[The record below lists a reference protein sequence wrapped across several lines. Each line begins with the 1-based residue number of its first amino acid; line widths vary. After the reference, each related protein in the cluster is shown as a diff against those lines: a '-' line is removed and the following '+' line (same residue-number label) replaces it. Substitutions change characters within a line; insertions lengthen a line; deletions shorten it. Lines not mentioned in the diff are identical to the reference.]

1 MSVSRAAVLVSSVLL
16 LAGCEG
22 MPGGAASAPADEG
35 PATIGA
41 LQGRAAQS
49 PYLAREV
56 SVQAVVTGNFVAGLD
71 GFFMQDPAGADDGDP
86 ATSDGVFVQWTRDRT
101 PKVRRGDR
109 VRVVGPVVELGQ
121 GERSVTA
128 IAATRVE
135 VLGRGGVHATTLAE
149 PPSNESGWERYEGMW
164 LRIGT
169 SLTVTGNGG
178 LARFGE
184 LEVAFGGRL
193 FHATERHPPG
203 PQATALQE
211 DNRRRLLVLDDNR
224 RSEFPDRFWYIP
236 DGISPTAPLRAG
248 SIVDGVEGILSH
260 GFGRWRLHLT
270 REIGVLEQAPR
281 PPPPARPAGITL
293 ASINLLNLFNG
304 DGKGRGFPTL
314 RGAETKQELER
325 QMAKS
330 VALVSGLQPDI
341 WAAAELENDGHDAR
355 SAEAGFLAA
364 LNKALGEAGDYRG
377 VAVPE
382 GASGDDAIRVGL
394 IYRAGRVEPVGEP
407 RTLQEGPFR
416 VGASRPPLAQAFR
429 PVGGGPVFVVV
440 ANHFKSKGS
449 CPAPEA
455 EVDEADRDRGDG
467 QSCWA
472 ATRAASAQALH
483 DWLQGDPTGSGS
495 EHVVLLGDLNA
506 YAQEDAPRLLRE
518 RGWRDAFE
526 VAGARDPYSY
536 VFNGQAGRLDHA
548 LVTADLARFVSG
560 AAVWHANADEAEAFD
575 YRVPRRRPEWYTA
588 EAWRSSDHDPLL
600 IGLDFS
606 RP

>member
-1 MSVSRAAVLVSSVLL
+1 MPVSRAVALSWLLLL

-22 MPGGAASAPADEG
+22 LPGGPATALPDEG

-41 LQGRAAQS
+41 LQGSGLQS

-121 GERSVTA
+121 GERSLTA
-128 IAATRVE
+128 IAATQVE
-135 VLGRGGVHATTLAE
+135 VLGRGGVNVTTIAE
-149 PPSNESGWERYEGMW
+149 PPAVEAGWERYEGMW
-164 LRIGT
+164 LRIGS
-169 SLTVTGNGG
+169 SLTVSGNGG

-184 LEVAFGGRL
+184 LEVTFGGRL

-203 PQATALQE
+203 PQATSVAA

-224 RSEFPDRFWYIP
+224 RSEYPDKLWFVP

-281 PPPPARPAGITL
+281 PAPPAPPPGITL

-304 DGKGRGFPTL
+304 DGRGGGFPTL
-314 RGAETKQELER
+314 RGAESRKELER

-330 VALVSGLQPDI
+330 VALVAGLRPDV
-341 WAAAELENDGHDAR
+341 WAAAELENDGHAAR
-355 SAEAGFLAA
+355 SAEADFLAA
-364 LNKALGEAGDYRG
+364 LNKALGEDGDYRG
-377 VAVPE
+377 IVAPK
-382 GASGDDAIRVGL
+382 GGSGDDAIRVGL
-394 IYRAGRVEPVGEP
+394 IYRSSRVEPVGEAQAL
-407 RTLQEGPFR
+407 TEGPFR
-416 VGASRPPLAQAFR
+416 VGGSRPPLAQAFR
-429 PVGGGPVFVVV
+429 AVAGGPVFVVV

-449 CPAPEA
+449 CPLPDAP
-455 EVDEADRDRGDG
+455 VDDADRDRGDG

-483 DWLQGDPTGSGS
+483 DWLQSDPTGAGSG
-495 EHVVLLGDLNA
+495 HAVVLGDLNA
-506 YAQEDAPRLLRE
+506 YAQEDATRLLRDL
-518 RGWRDAFE
+518 GWRDAFE

-548 LVTADLARFVSG
+548 LVTPGLARFVSG
-560 AAVWHANADEAEAFD
+560 AVVWHANADESEAFD
-575 YRVPRRRPEWYTA
+575 YRIPRRRPEWYTA

-600 IGLDFS
+600 IGLDFG

>member
-1 MSVSRAAVLVSSVLL
+1 MSVSRAAALLSSVLL

-22 MPGGAASAPADEG
+22 MPGGPVSAPADEG

-41 LQGRAAQS
+41 LQGRGPQS

-86 ATSDGVFVQWTRDRT
+86 ATSDGVFVQWTRERT

-128 IAATRVE
+128 IAATRIE
-135 VLGRGGVHATTLAE
+135 VLGRGGVHATTITE
-149 PPSNESGWERYEGMW
+149 PPADEAGWERHEGMW

-169 SLTVTGNGG
+169 ALTVSGNGG

-203 PQATALQE
+203 PQAAAMIE

-224 RSEFPDRFWYIP
+224 RTEFPDRFWYIP

-248 SIVDGVEGILSH
+248 SSLGGVEGILSH

-270 REIGVLEQAPR
+270 REIEVVEQAPR
-281 PPPPARPAGITL
+281 PAAPSRPPGITL

-325 QMAKS
+325 QIAKS
-330 VALVSGLQPDI
+330 VALVTGLQPDI

-355 SAEAGFLAA
+355 SAEATFLAA

-377 VAVPE
+377 VVVPT
-382 GASGDDAIRVGL
+382 GGSGDDAIRVGL
-394 IYRAGRVEPVGEP
+394 IYRASRVEPLGAP
-407 RTLQEGPFR
+407 ASLLDGPFR

-429 PVGGGPVFVVV
+429 PVDGGPSFVVV

-455 EVDEADRDRGDG
+455 EVDAADRDRGDG

-472 ATRAASAQALH
+472 ATRAASARALH
-483 DWLQGDPTGSGS
+483 DWLQRDPTASGS
-495 EHVVLLGDLNA
+495 QYAVLLGDLNA

-526 VAGARDPYSY
+526 VAGVRDPYSY
-536 VFNGQAGRLDHA
+536 VFAGHAGRLDHA
-548 LVTADLARFVSG
+548 LVSPALARFVSG
-560 AAVWHANADEAEAFD
+560 AVVWHVNADESEAFD
-575 YRVPRRRPEWYTA
+575 YRIPRRRPEWYTP